1 VATSRQ
7 GNKEENDGINL
18 FGDESGNESIS
29 ITSYVTLYAK
39 IYEGERARR
48 KEEWRLRREARK
60 QAKDLEEEEKLIRRA
75 AKRLK
80 RQEKIRL
87 EEEEANES
95 VFE

>member
-48 KEEWRLRREARK
+48 KEE
-60 QAKDLEEEEKLIRRA
+60 
-75 AKRLK
+75 
-80 RQEKIRL
+80 
-87 EEEEANES
+87 
-95 VFE
+95 